1 MPVYEV
7 LAPGVYIEEVP
18 ITPSISGVG
27 TSTSAFIGVSD
38 GANMPFLPDGVTRYT
53 LVAAEEWFAVT
64 SFEQFTR
71 QFGKI
76 DPGNLILALSVR
88 GYFNN
93 GGTVCYVTR
102 VDSLTNGAA
111 IDNVLAKLEAIDQV
125 SIVAAPG
132 ALDATIQDKLITH
145 CAMMMDRFAILDGQR
160 VTTVSKAA
168 ILGALTTAS
177 DYAAVYFPWVEVSD
191 PSAPGGNGKAFI
203 PPSGLM
209 AGVYARVDA
218 TRGVHKAPANEPIRG
233 ALGLEYLT
241 TKNEQSQVNLDGINV
256 IRSFNGN
263 IKVWGARTRIDST
276 DNVSIRYINVRRLM
290 LFLFESI
297 DEGTQWVVFEPNN
310 YPLWQKITRSV
321 NAFLT
326 RVWRDGA
333 LFGAVPEEAFYVKCD
348 RETNPDENIAVG
360 IVTTEIGVAP
370 VRPAEFVVFRISQF
384 VSIPTP

>member
-1 MPVYEV
+1 M
-7 LAPGVYIEEVP
+7 
-18 ITPSISGVG
+18 
-27 TSTSAFIGVSD
+27 
-38 GANMPFLPDGVTRYT
+38 
-53 LVAAEEWFAVT
+53 
-64 SFEQFTR
+64 
-71 QFGKI
+71 
-76 DPGNLILALSVR
+76 
-88 GYFNN
+88 
-93 GGTVCYVTR
+93 
-102 VDSLTNGAA
+102 
-111 IDNVLAKLEAIDQV
+111 
-125 SIVAAPG
+125 
-132 ALDATIQDKLITH
+132 
-145 CAMMMDRFAILDGQR
+145 
-160 VTTVSKAA
+160 
-168 ILGALTTAS
+168 
-177 DYAAVYFPWVEVSD
+177 
-191 PSAPGGNGKAFI
+191 
-203 PPSGLM
+203 
-209 AGVYARVDA
+209 
-218 TRGVHKAPANEPIRG
+218 
-233 ALGLEYLT
+233 
-241 TKNEQSQVNLDGINV
+241 NLDGINV